1 MAARADSFAK
11 EQKRFLR
18 TCAEYLPGPSAKKAF
33 EQYALSA
40 IEDYRANCP
49 GTDFAQAAQ
58 QIGTGPYDAAQSFLE
73 SQPPQTL
80 ALWQKQAARSKKCKI
95 AAVVAVILVL
105 AGIVAFYF
113 KTNGVLIVNTKT
125 TMIDFDDS
133 DLSEQEQADLL
144 LEALQKEE
152 LKNG

>member
-33 EQYALSA
+33 AKYALSA
-40 IEDYRANCP
+40 IEDYRTNCP
-49 GTDFAQAAQ
+49 GADFAQAAQ
-58 QIGTGPYDAAQSFLE
+58 QIGTGPYDAVQSFLE
-73 SQPPQTL
+73 SQPSQTL
-80 ALWQKQAARSKKCKI
+80 ALWRKQAARSKKCKI
-95 AAVVAVILVL
+95 AAVIAVILVL

-125 TMIDFDDS
+125 TIIDFDDS
-133 DLSEQEQADLL
+133 DLSD
-144 LEALQKEE
+144 EE
-152 LKNG
+152 LAKLALSMMQEEEQQNG

>member
-11 EQKRFLR
+11 EQKRFVR
-18 TCAEYLPGPSAKKAF
+18 ACAEYLPGPSAKKAF
-33 EQYALSA
+33 AQYALSA

-49 GTDFAQAAQ
+49 DADFAQAAR
-58 QIGTGPYDAAQSFLE
+58 QIGTGPYDAVQSFLE

-80 ALWQKQAARSKKCKI
+80 ALWQKQAARRKKCKI
-95 AAVVAVILVL
+95 AAVAAVILVL

-133 DLSEQEQADLL
+133 DLSD
-144 LEALQKEE
+144 EE
-152 LKNG
+152 LAKLALSMMQEEEQQNG

>member
-1 MAARADSFAK
+1 MAAQTDSFAK

-33 EQYALSA
+33 AQYALSA

-49 GTDFAQAAQ
+49 GADFAQAAQ
-58 QIGTGPYDAAQSFLE
+58 QIGTGPYDAVQSFLE
-73 SQPPQTL
+73 SQSPQTL
-80 ALWQKQAARSKKCKI
+80 ALWQKQAAGRKKCKI
-95 AAVVAVILVL
+95 AGVIAVILVL

-125 TMIDFDDS
+125 TIIDYGNLEMSDS
-133 DLSEQEQADLL
+133 EF
-144 LEALQKEE
+144 LQWAES
-152 LKNG
+152 LASST

>member
-1 MAARADSFAK
+1 MAARADSFVK

-18 TCAEYLPGPSAKKAF
+18 TCAEYLPGSSAKKAF

-49 GTDFAQAAQ
+49 GADFAQAAQ
-58 QIGTGPYDAAQSFLE
+58 QIGTGPYDAVQSFLE
-73 SQPPQTL
+73 SQSPQTL
-80 ALWQKQAARSKKCKI
+80 ALWQKQAAGRKKCKI
-95 AAVVAVILVL
+95 AGVIAVILVL

-125 TMIDFDDS
+125 TIIDYGNLEMSDS
-133 DLSEQEQADLL
+133 EF
-144 LEALQKEE
+144 LQWAES
-152 LKNG
+152 LASST

>member
-1 MAARADSFAK
+1 MMAAQTDSFAK

-33 EQYALSA
+33 AQYALSA

-49 GTDFAQAAQ
+49 GADFAQAAQ
-58 QIGTGPYDAAQSFLE
+58 QIGTGPYDAVQSFLE
-73 SQPPQTL
+73 SQSPQTL
-80 ALWQKQAARSKKCKI
+80 ALWQKQAAGRKKCKI
-95 AAVVAVILVL
+95 AGVIAVILVL

-125 TMIDFDDS
+125 TIIDYGNLEMSDS
-133 DLSEQEQADLL
+133 EF
-144 LEALQKEE
+144 LQWAES
-152 LKNG
+152 LASST

>member
-1 MAARADSFAK
+1 MAAQTDSFAK

-33 EQYALSA
+33 AQYALSA

-49 GTDFAQAAQ
+49 GADFAQAAQ
-58 QIGTGPYDAAQSFLE
+58 QIGTGPYDAVQSFLE
-73 SQPPQTL
+73 SQSPQTL
-80 ALWQKQAARSKKCKI
+80 ALWQKQAAGRKKCKI
-95 AAVVAVILVL
+95 AGVIAMILVL

-125 TMIDFDDS
+125 TIIDYGNLEMSDS
-133 DLSEQEQADLL
+133 EF
-144 LEALQKEE
+144 LQWAES
-152 LKNG
+152 LASST

>member
-1 MAARADSFAK
+1 MAAQTDSFAK

-18 TCAEYLPGPSAKKAF
+18 TCAEYLPGSSAKKAF

-49 GTDFAQAAQ
+49 GADFAQAAQ
-58 QIGTGPYDAAQSFLE
+58 QIGTGPYDAVQSFLE
-73 SQPPQTL
+73 SQSPQTL
-80 ALWQKQAARSKKCKI
+80 ALWQKQAAGRKKCKI
-95 AAVVAVILVL
+95 AGVIAVILVL

-125 TMIDFDDS
+125 TIIDYGNLEMSDS
-133 DLSEQEQADLL
+133 EF
-144 LEALQKEE
+144 LQWAES
-152 LKNG
+152 LASST

>member
-1 MAARADSFAK
+1 MMAAQTDSFAK

-18 TCAEYLPGPSAKKAF
+18 TCAEYLPGSSAKKAF

-49 GTDFAQAAQ
+49 GADFAQAAQ
-58 QIGTGPYDAAQSFLE
+58 QIGTGPYDAVQSFLE
-73 SQPPQTL
+73 SQSPQTL
-80 ALWQKQAARSKKCKI
+80 ALWQKQAAGRKKCKI
-95 AAVVAVILVL
+95 AGVIAVILVL

-125 TMIDFDDS
+125 TIIDYGNLEMSDS
-133 DLSEQEQADLL
+133 EF
-144 LEALQKEE
+144 LQWAES
-152 LKNG
+152 LASST

>member
-1 MAARADSFAK
+1 MAARADSFVK

-49 GTDFAQAAQ
+49 GADFAQAAQ
-58 QIGTGPYDAAQSFLE
+58 QIGTGPYDAVQSFLE
-73 SQPPQTL
+73 SQSPQTL
-80 ALWQKQAARSKKCKI
+80 ALWQKQAAGRKKCRI
-95 AAVVAVILVL
+95 AGVIAVILVL
-105 AGIVAFYF
+105 AGIVAFCF

-125 TMIDFDDS
+125 TIIDYGNLEMSDS
-133 DLSEQEQADLL
+133 EF
-144 LEALQKEE
+144 LQWAES
-152 LKNG
+152 LASST